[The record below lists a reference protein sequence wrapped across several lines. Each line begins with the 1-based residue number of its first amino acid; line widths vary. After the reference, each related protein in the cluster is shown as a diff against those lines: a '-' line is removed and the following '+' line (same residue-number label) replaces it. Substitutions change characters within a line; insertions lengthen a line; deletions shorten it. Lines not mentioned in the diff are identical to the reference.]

1 MDAWLATAFDAP
13 RLADTIRAMEQTQE
27 ADERQAST
35 AEQAR
40 LALKEADSK
49 LARYRAALE
58 QGTDPALI
66 ATWTAEVTATKA
78 AAQATLRSLGHVH
91 RMSKD
96 EITDIITAAG
106 NILSVLHKADGRDK
120 ADIYYQLG
128 LNLTFDHQQKTV
140 IAEARAPAIM
150 YQTRCP
156 RGVINQFPMPKLRI
170 ALNVG

>member
-1 MDAWLATAFDAP
+1 MLPGF
-13 RLADTIRAMEQTQE
+13 ADTIRAMEQSQD
-27 ADERQAST
+27 ADERQSLT
-35 AEQAR
+35 GEQTR
-40 LALKEADSK
+40 LAIKEADSK

-91 RMSKD
+91 RMSTD

-120 ADIYYQLG
+120 ADIYRQLG
-128 LNLTFDHQQKTV
+128 LNLTFNHQQKTV

-150 YQTRCP
+150 YETSCP
-156 RGVINQFPMPKLRI
+156 RGDIDRSYMITARLPLEVR
-170 ALNVG
+170 